1 MRYLK
6 YIFGVQ
12 LLLGSVWSFYYSIY
26 WAGFLLL
33 ALASIIL
40 VPLIYKLLK
49 KKISGFKA
57 GCLIFSVFFIGLS
70 WFGVSYLMYLLSPVE
85 NKTVVSV
92 DANTSANNNDISV
105 YAFEQSL
112 INATQPCFSSYDKA
126 FSKSIKYQE
135 EQCSLINDAQQSCN
149 SAQQEVDNIII
160 PNGSNTELISLL
172 NDIKTDAKNSLKGWE
187 GFFSVYNNQ
196 CVTKSTAMNA
206 TEVKLQLVSA
216 IKNMYLMNMKIKK
229 AKSMS

>member
-1 MRYLK
+1 
-6 YIFGVQ
+6 
-12 LLLGSVWSFYYSIY
+12 
-26 WAGFLLL
+26 LLL

-40 VPLIYKLLK
+40 IPLIYKLLK

-70 WFGVSYLMYLLSPVE
+70 WFGVSYLMYLLAPVE
-85 NKTVVSV
+85 NKTVISSDV
-92 DANTSANNNDISV
+92 NTSTDNNNDISV

-112 INATQPCFSSYDKA
+112 INATQPCFNAYDKA

-135 EQCSLINDAQQSCN
+135 EQCGLINEAQQACN

-160 PNGSNTELISLL
+160 PNSSNTELINLL
-172 NDIKTDAKNSLKGWE
+172 KDTKTDAKNSLQGWE
-187 GFFSVYNNQ
+187 SFFSIYNNQ
-196 CVTKSTAMNA
+196 CVNKNTAMNP

>member
-6 YIFGVQ
+6 YIFGIQ
-12 LLLGSVWSFYYSIY
+12 LLLGSIWSFYYSIL

-33 ALASIIL
+33 TLASIIL
-40 VPLIYKLLK
+40 APLIYKLLK
-49 KKISGFKA
+49 KKMSGFKA

-70 WFGVSYLMYLLSPVE
+70 WFGVSYLMYLLAPVE
-85 NKTVVSV
+85 NKTVAAADV
-92 DANTSANNNDISV
+92 NNNDVSV

-112 INATQPCFSSYDKA
+112 INATQPCFSAYDKA

-135 EQCSLINDAQQSCN
+135 EQCSLINDAQQACS
-149 SAQQEVDNIII
+149 SAQQEIDNIII
-160 PNGSNTELISLL
+160 PNGSNKELVSLL
-172 NDIKTDAKNSLKGWE
+172 NETKTDAKNSLQGWE
-187 GFFSVYNNQ
+187 SFFSIYNNQ
-196 CVTKSTAMNA
+196 CITKSTAMNA

>member
-6 YIFGVQ
+6 YIFGIQ
-12 LLLGSVWSFYYSIY
+12 LFLGSIWSFYYSIY

-85 NKTVVSV
+85 NKTIVATNV
-92 DANTSANNNDISV
+92 NNNDISV

-112 INATQPCFSSYDKA
+112 INATQPCFSAYDKA
-126 FSKSIKYQE
+126 FSKDIKYQE
-135 EQCSLINDAQQSCN
+135 EQCGLINEAQQACI
-149 SAQQEVDNIII
+149 SAQKEVDNIII
-160 PNGSNTELISLL
+160 LNSSNTELISLL
-172 NDIKTDAKNSLKGWE
+172 NDIKSDAKNSLKGWE
-187 GFFSVYNNQ
+187 GFFSAYNNQ

-216 IKNMYLMNMKIKK
+216 MKNKYFMDMKIKK

>member
-6 YIFGVQ
+6 YIFGIQ
-12 LLLGSVWSFYYSIY
+12 LLLGSIWSFYYSIL

-33 ALASIIL
+33 TLASIIL
-40 VPLIYKLLK
+40 APLIYKLLK
-49 KKISGFKA
+49 KKMSGFKA

-70 WFGVSYLMYLLSPVE
+70 WFGVSYLMYLLAPVE
-85 NKTVVSV
+85 NKTVAAADV
-92 DANTSANNNDISV
+92 NNNDVSV

-112 INATQPCFSSYDKA
+112 INATQPCFSAYDKA

-135 EQCSLINDAQQSCN
+135 EQCRLINDAQQACS
-149 SAQQEVDNIII
+149 SAQLEVDNIII
-160 PNGSNTELISLL
+160 PNSSNAELINLL
-172 NDIKTDAKNSLKGWE
+172 KDTKTDAKNSLQGWE
-187 GFFSVYNNQ
+187 SFFSIYNNQ
-196 CVTKSTAMNA
+196 CVNKNTAMNP